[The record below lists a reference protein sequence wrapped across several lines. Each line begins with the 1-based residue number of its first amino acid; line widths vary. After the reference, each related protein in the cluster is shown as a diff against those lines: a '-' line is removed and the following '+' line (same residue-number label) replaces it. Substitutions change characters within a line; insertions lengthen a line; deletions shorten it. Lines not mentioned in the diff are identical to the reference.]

1 MSGEIANFI
10 EVIDYKSKAELLSKL
25 RTMRENTVRL
35 SPTDRRI
42 VKQMLGVAIQQ
53 VFHAPEAELMAYKNK
68 SEELKK

>member
-10 EVIDYKSKAELLSKL
+10 EQLEFKSKAELLDKL
-25 RTMRENTVRL
+25 RRMRDNTLRL

-53 VFHAPEAELMAYKNK
+53 VYHATEEELLPYIKK
-68 SEELKK
+68 SEEAV

>member
-10 EVIDYKSKAELLSKL
+10 ESIEFNSKAELLTKL

-53 VFHAPEAELMAYKNK
+53 VYHAPEAQIMAYKNK
-68 SEELKK
+68 SEEATI